1 MDTSKKVQ
9 VPFENYHSSNQV
21 TIPNRMCMG
30 FKSLTTGNTFKI
42 SENVLK
48 VAQNKY
54 RDIFEDDD
62 CQSALNVDSIIDS
75 SKTNFQGITN

>member
-1 MDTSKKVQ
+1 
-9 VPFENYHSSNQV
+9 
-21 TIPNRMCMG
+21 MG

-62 CQSALNVDSIIDS
+62 CQNVLNVDSIIDS
-75 SKTNFQGITN
+75 SKTNFQGICIQIDPFQTTNSFSRTMVKLS

>member
-1 MDTSKKVQ
+1 
-9 VPFENYHSSNQV
+9 
-21 TIPNRMCMG
+21 MG
-30 FKSLTTGNTFKI
+30 FKSLTTGNAFKI

-75 SKTNFQGITN
+75 SNTNFQGITN